1 MNRILEAQTLQILFS
16 QKKRNPKR
24 KENPLRLRLRRKIR
38 NNRRFKRSLSLK
50 KSQRTTWIENDVNM
64 KLI

>member
-24 KENPLRLRLRRKIR
+24 KENPLRLKLRRKIR